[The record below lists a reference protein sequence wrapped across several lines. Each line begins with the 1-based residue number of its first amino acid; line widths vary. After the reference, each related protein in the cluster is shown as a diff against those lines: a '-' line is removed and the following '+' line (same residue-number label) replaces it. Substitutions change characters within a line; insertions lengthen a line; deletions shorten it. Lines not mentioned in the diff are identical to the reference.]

1 MSREARY
8 ILLAEDDQHVA
19 ELILMVLEECGLEL
33 HAVVVGDGA
42 EALDYL
48 YGRGRYHDTDSSPP
62 SVVLLD
68 LNMPRVGGL
77 EVLRQIK
84 HDERLSRIPVV
95 IMTSSRDPADLDNCY
110 GSGANAYVVKPLDF
124 RKFKETIRQLG
135 AFWTSV
141 NEPPPR
147 PPRSC
152 SHAAAAPL
160 TAP

>member
-1 MSREARY
+1 
-8 ILLAEDDQHVA
+8 VA

-48 YGRGRYHDTDSSPP
+48 YARGRYHETGSAPP
-62 SVVLLD
+62 AVVFLD

-84 HDERLSRIPVV
+84 QDDRLSRIPVV
-95 IMTSSRDPADLDNCY
+95 IITSSRDPADLENCY
-110 GSGANAYVVKPLDF
+110 GSGANAYVVKPIDF
-124 RKFKETIRQLG
+124 RQFRDAIRQTG

-141 NEPPPR
+141 NEPPPL
-147 PPRSC
+147 PPQSC
-152 SHAAAAPL
+152 SDASPASLAAP
-160 TAP
+160 